1 MTTHD
6 EILTVAE
13 VAAELRCSK
22 AHAYKAIAGKVAGV
36 SQLPAIS
43 MGRRKLVRRSALEH
57 WKRANERGSL
67 GGMIAASPEV
77 DAVGPMGGQ
86 SHVS

>member
-13 VAAELRCSK
+13 VAIELRCSK
-22 AHAYKAIAGKVAGV
+22 AHVHNAINGKVSGV
-36 SQLPAIS
+36 SPLPAIP
-43 MGRRKLVRRSALEH
+43 MGRRKLVRRSALER

-67 GGMIAASPEV
+67 DAMIPASPEV
-77 DAVGPMGGQ
+77 DAVGREEEKL
-86 SHVS
+86 HA